1 MDYSTAG
8 KNALY
13 FGILKYRKSP
23 MPKIQ
28 ATEIRSGALI
38 ERDGKLWRVMESRH
52 VHIGGRGGAC
62 MQIVAKELEGGAKSN
77 LRLRTDEK
85 IERPFVEQKTMRFLY
100 RDGDGFV
107 FMDEENFEQT
117 TLDAD
122 LMEGREGFILPDTAA
137 RIAFFE
143 GRVIGV
149 ELPTSAALTV
159 VQTEPQ
165 QKNAT
170 AAAGYKP
177 ATMETGI
184 TVMVPPFVGEGEKV
198 RVSTDTGEYLE
209 RGE

>member
-1 MDYSTAG
+1 MS
-8 KNALY
+8 
-13 FGILKYRKSP
+13 
-23 MPKIQ
+23 KIQ
-28 ATEIRSGALI
+28 ATEIRAGALI

-122 LMEGREGFILPDTAA
+122 LMEGAKDSFCPTPPRALRFLRASHRRGIADIGGFDCRPNRAA
-137 RIAFFE
+137 AE
-143 GRVIGV
+143 
-149 ELPTSAALTV
+149 
-159 VQTEPQ
+159 
-165 QKNAT
+165 NAT